1 MLDCKP
7 FCTVIVPVYNTE
19 KTLGRCLESLLQQT
33 FVDFEL
39 VIVNDGS
46 TDTSGAICEEY
57 AKKDKRIKVIH
68 KKNGGASSAR
78 NLGLGNAVGE
88 WVTFC
93 DSDDFV
99 YADWLKSFADNCEN
113 VDLVAQ
119 GIRFDKTQIS
129 NITNNSDDVCL
140 SFSGCVREYA
150 LLAFN
155 NQIFGYTVNK
165 CFKRNLIEQENL
177 RFNESY
183 VLRED
188 EDFVLKYLRL
198 CEYVVS
204 CQYVGYHYYIPNFQ
218 NKYVSY
224 INDFDLC
231 DSLFKSSLRLYED
244 DFNEHIREYLNLY
257 TGVFVK
263 TISRNNVKEL
273 LKRYRTAVNR
283 LIFETNLFIA
293 LKYVIYYDFTRI
305 LSGLVVYIYSQ
316 YIIRRCQK

>member
-1 MLDCKP
+1 MDRGVP
-7 FCTVIVPVYNTE
+7 FFSVIVPVYNSE
-19 KTLGRCLESLLQQT
+19 QTLCRCIDSILSQS
-33 FVDFEL
+33 FVNFEL
-39 VIVNDGS
+39 ILVDDGS
-46 TDTSGAICEEY
+46 TDRSLLIAERYVGQDI
-57 AKKDKRIKVIH
+57 RVKVLN
-68 KKNGGASSAR
+68 KENGGASSAR

-129 NITNNSDDVCL
+129 NIANNSDDVCF

-188 EDFVLKYLRL
+188 EDFVLRYLKL
-198 CEYVVS
+198 CEYVVA
-204 CQYVGYHYYIPNFQ
+204 CEYVGYHYYMPNFQ
-218 NKYVSY
+218 NKYISY
-224 INDFDLC
+224 VNDVNLC
-231 DSLFKSSLRLYED
+231 ESLFKSSLRLYEN

-257 TGVFVK
+257 TGVCIKNISLSNVK
-263 TISRNNVKEL
+263 TL
-273 LKRYRTAVNR
+273 LKRYRVAVNR

-293 LKYVIYYDFTRI
+293 FKYVIYYDFTHV
-305 LSGLVVYIYSQ
+305 LSGLVVYMYSQ
-316 YIIRRCQK
+316 YIRRSQN